1 MHKEKTITI
10 SESEFDKIIRELI
23 LEHVVHNCKD
33 RLITEFT
40 LDALMIRCK
49 LFSDDQGGII

>member
-23 LEHVVHNCKD
+23 FEHVVRNCKD
-33 RLITEFT
+33 KLITEFT

-49 LFSDDQGGII
+49 LFRED